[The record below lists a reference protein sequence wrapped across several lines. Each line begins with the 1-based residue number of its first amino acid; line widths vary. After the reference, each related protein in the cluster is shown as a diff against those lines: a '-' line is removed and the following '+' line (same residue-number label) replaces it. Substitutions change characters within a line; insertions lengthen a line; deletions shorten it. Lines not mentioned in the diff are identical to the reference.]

1 MLAALA
7 LARILGAPSF
17 VVSVAT
23 DNRSSIPTPVTLGD
37 LLYAD
42 PVIACSPEK
51 DWLTLIRAIA
61 GGEELA
67 LRALF
72 EKTYPL
78 VSTYLMRMTGD
89 RQMTEDLI
97 LEVFEGIWCE
107 APVFDSTSTSVLGW
121 IMRQARTRA
130 SAHVSGG
137 NPLEHSTSR
146 VVASLQSER
155 AATTDR
161 PMPTNRSLQ
170 LALEDLTVEER
181 EILEAALIGGLPYAE
196 LAAARGESVG
206 SIKSRLRS
214 ALAKLR
220 RSLEEGVGDA

>member
-1 MLAALA
+1 
-7 LARILGAPSF
+7 
-17 VVSVAT
+17 
-23 DNRSSIPTPVTLGD
+23 
-37 LLYAD
+37 
-42 PVIACSPEK
+42 
-51 DWLTLIRAIA
+51 
-61 GGEELA
+61 
-67 LRALF
+67 
-72 EKTYPL
+72 
-78 VSTYLMRMTGD
+78 
-89 RQMTEDLI
+89 
-97 LEVFEGIWCE
+97 
-107 APVFDSTSTSVLGW
+107 
-121 IMRQARTRA
+121 MRQARTRA